1 MVVQIAGQLPEPP
14 LRDISELGIALLS
27 EDASREVKD
36 EAASGIENA
45 SAPRALTNSREAR
58 LEIILTEYGRGLK
71 KARKRKYRRL
81 MRWLIVDRRRV
92 YQSPLYTTGCVVDR
106 HPRFLGGP
114 STAQSVTIMSR
125 LPQRLQLPSHI
136 AETPSCE

>member
-45 SAPRALTNSREAR
+45 SAPRAPTNSRETR
-58 LEIILTEYGRGLK
+58 LAIMLTEYRE
-71 KARKRKYRRL
+71 R
-81 MRWLIVDRRRV
+81 MRRV
-92 YQSPLYTTGCVVDR
+92 
-106 HPRFLGGP
+106 
-114 STAQSVTIMSR
+114 
-125 LPQRLQLPSHI
+125 
-136 AETPSCE
+136 